1 LFTSSYCYHTCLAK
15 QHFFSSFL
23 LPSSAVFLFH
33 IDIIGILTL
42 GLLYAGGFLF
52 GGSAEGAKSPS
63 AVFGSFSSS
72 STAAVSPLFEPAK
85 PSFGSFSF
93 AAKPQ
98 ASEEKTSEMGAKP
111 GDLLSMF
118 KPKTGG
124 FHLLP
129 CSCKHYLIS
138 TNRSN

>member
-1 LFTSSYCYHTCLAK
+1 LA
-15 QHFFSSFL
+15 L
-23 LPSSAVFLFH
+23 LC
-33 IDIIGILTL
+33 
-42 GLLYAGGFLF
+42 AGGFLF

-72 STAAVSPLFEPAK
+72 SAAAAVSPLFEAAK

-98 ASEEKTSEMGAKP
+98 VSEEKTSEMGAKP

-124 FHLLP
+124 LPSFIALLANTY
-129 CSCKHYLIS
+129 C
-138 TNRSN
+138 T